1 MNKTPPVS
9 IAKLWKSTP
18 TSDRVFDPES
28 LIDLPTVARR
38 YLVSAIAPGNKL
50 ATAAGEIPTV
60 ASIAM
65 LILVSSLK
73 RARVLK
79 VTLFPPASALVGF
92 SIAID
97 LSRRVNSSIARSIKL
112 SIVKRK

>member
-1 MNKTPPVS
+1 MNKTPPIS

-50 ATAAGEIPTV
+50 DRW
-60 ASIAM
+60 
-65 LILVSSLK
+65 LIYWQ
-73 RARVLK
+73 
-79 VTLFPPASALVGF
+79 
-92 SIAID
+92 
-97 LSRRVNSSIARSIKL
+97 LSVYDWFM
-112 SIVKRK
+112 